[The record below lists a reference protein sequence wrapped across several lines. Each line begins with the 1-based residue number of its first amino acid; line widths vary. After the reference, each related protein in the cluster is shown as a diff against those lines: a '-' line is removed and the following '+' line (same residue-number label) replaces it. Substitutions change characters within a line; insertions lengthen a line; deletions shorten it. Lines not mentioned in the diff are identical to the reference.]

1 MLAVD
6 PVTVRAAFCLIKMQT
21 TAEKKLP
28 ERRRKRELATLRLA
42 HQLQRET
49 IRQKKEESE
58 RKTKQQQS
66 KAAKTK
72 SNKQPA
78 TGCGLV
84 GARGM
89 PGTWH
94 KACGMRLEARGE
106 LPISLWP
113 EKRTLCQR

>member
-6 PVTVRAAFCLIKMQT
+6 PVTVQAAFCLIKMQT

-28 ERRRKRELATLRLA
+28 EQRRSRNRETLRLA

-49 IRQKKEESE
+49 IQQKRKEESE

-94 KACGMRLEARGE
+94 KA
-106 LPISLWP
+106 
-113 EKRTLCQR
+113 